1 MSKRLDELRR
11 LLTEPPGEHLSD
23 ETLAEIVTAELA
35 GEDVDTRFAEQI
47 RHLESCERCAEAY
60 SALTEA
66 IVAADDEPAA
76 GLEAETTTTLW
87 GQPLHVT
94 VHTEGHAQRLRLRHK
109 PASDSAT
116 AAPTED
122 WLLLNQRVGRVPAL
136 DVQARARR
144 QSPQLLTLTIQANRP
159 ESGAILREA
168 AEPYQTG
175 TEQPAP
181 GSAGRKIQL
190 EYGGQTVTAVTD
202 ENGIATFQ
210 DIPITALAAL
220 DIVIQEA

>member
-35 GEDVDTRFAEQI
+35 GEDVDNLFADHI

-60 SALTEA
+60 SALMEA
-66 IVAADDEPAA
+66 ILAADDEPATM
-76 GLEAETTTTLW
+76 LEAETTTTLW
-87 GQPLHVT
+87 GQPLHIT
-94 VHTEGHAQRLRLRHK
+94 IHAEEHTQRLRLRHE
-109 PASDSAT
+109 PASDGGTTASA
-116 AAPTED
+116 EE
-122 WLLLNQRVGRVPAL
+122 WLLLKQRVGRVPAL
-136 DVQARARR
+136 NVEARARR
-144 QSPQLLTLTIQANRP
+144 QSPHLLTLTIQANRP

-210 DIPITALAAL
+210 DIPISALAAL
-220 DIVIQEA
+220 DIVIEEA

>member
-11 LLTEPPGEHLSD
+11 LLTETPGEHLSD

-35 GEDVDTRFAEQI
+35 GEDVDNLFAEQF

-60 SALTEA
+60 SALMEA

-76 GLEAETTTTLW
+76 RLEAETTTTLW
-87 GQPLHVT
+87 GQPLNITIHA
-94 VHTEGHAQRLRLRHK
+94 EEHAQRLRLRHK
-109 PASDSAT
+109 PASDSLT
-116 AAPTED
+116 AAPTEE
-122 WLLLNQRVGRVPAL
+122 WLLLTQRVGRAPAL
-136 DVQARARR
+136 NVEARARR
-144 QSPQLLTLTIQANRP
+144 QSPHLLTLTIQTNPP

-175 TEQPAP
+175 AEQPAP
-181 GSAGRKIQL
+181 GGAGRKIQL
-190 EYGGQTVTAVTD
+190 EYGGQTVTVVTD

-210 DIPITALAAL
+210 DIPISALAAL
-220 DIVIQEA
+220 DIVIQEE